1 MRALIFFSGNTGGFQ
16 TDILLDLS
24 YIRTARSINNL
35 DLYWGA
41 NMHVQADEFLFAPGA
56 IAGASY
62 NIDKNVAVFGEV
74 GFNAFFLTVSDYV
87 EYGMLNS
94 GVGLRVNL

>member
-1 MRALIFFSGNTGGFQ
+1 
-16 TDILLDLS
+16 
-24 YIRTARSINNL
+24 
-35 DLYWGA
+35 
-41 NMHVQADEFLFAPGA
+41 LFAPGA